1 MGCRLGSSTT
11 SIQTVHQK
19 CRPASRDGLML
30 GQWRQLHKHVTGTS
44 LGVLTS
50 CQLICTIQQNKQTCF
65 VSSHCAVWHAAC
77 VYGAGDTPRWVYLF
91 AAFSVVFYTWLD
103 CFDGKQARRTGTS
116 SPLGQL
122 FDHGCDAL
130 SVNLLLANI
139 GCSLGMTCGWAHAIG
154 NVLVSSRLHTVA
166 ARGNRHSTTR
176 SFQCKPRASSCQYG
190 QAGFSKHP
198 CLS

>member
-1 MGCRLGSSTT
+1 MLASGANLTDSERHVAGTCLGMPT
-11 SIQTVHQK
+11 
-19 CRPASRDGLML
+19 PSR
-30 GQWRQLHKHVTGTS
+30 HI
-44 LGVLTS
+44 
-50 CQLICTIQQNKQTCF
+50 CLITF
-65 VSSHCAVWHAAC
+65 AGWHAGC
-77 VYGAGDTPRWVYLF
+77 VSDAGDTPRWVYLF

-166 ARGNRHSTTR
+166 ASGNRHSTAH
-176 SFQCKPRASSCQYG
+176 SP
-190 QAGFSKHP
+190 
-198 CLS
+198 